1 MSGLLQGPQK
11 ELEASCPRLLQGL
24 RTCKAPTAMAMAS
37 RKDPQGCGT
46 ACAQL
51 AQSGHIPPSLLSR
64 DAFAGTRESPNRAEG
79 VARTGH
85 VGLGGT

>member
-1 MSGLLQGPQK
+1 MSGVLRGFKK

-24 RTCKAPTAMAMAS
+24 RSCEVPTAVAMAG

-51 AQSGHIPPSLLSR
+51 AQSGHTPLSLLSC
-64 DAFAGTRESPNRAEG
+64 DTFAGR
-79 VARTGH
+79 
-85 VGLGGT
+85 

>member
-11 ELEASCPRLLQGL
+11 ELGASCPRLLQGL
-24 RTCKAPTAMAMAS
+24 RTCEVPTSMAS

-51 AQSGHIPPSLLSR
+51 AESGRIPPSLLSR
-64 DAFAGTRESPNRAEG
+64 DAFAGRQESSNRAEG